1 VSKVTAQVKTIMLVF
16 AATLLGLLITNG
28 AGILELHNW
37 SDWKPYV
44 TAGVAAVEVYVYN
57 FLSPYDHRYGV
68 GSTGS

>member
-1 VSKVTAQVKTIMLVF
+1 MSKVTAQAKTILLVF

-44 TAGVAAVEVYVYN
+44 TAGVAAVSVYVYN
-57 FLSPYDHRYGV
+57 FLSPYDPRYGV
-68 GSTGS
+68 GSK